1 MKTRFITA
9 LLAAAS
15 LLAGCSKETTGPG
28 DTDDSRIPITFTL
41 ATPGSEGVI
50 YPRSATRATHDAAE
64 YAVRQLT
71 LLVYDATDAS
81 APKFLRK
88 HDMTSDI
95 TLYDNGNG
103 TYTFSLEA
111 PISDMNAKR
120 KFVFVVNDDAAVA
133 ATAAGS
139 AEADLH
145 ETAAT
150 VELADGDTADKLAE
164 ADAGIAMSGTATAD
178 GQNEVIT
185 IVPGVKCEVKLT
197 RIVARVDVQNNTPNM
212 TLESAVLVGAA
223 TRGYLFAQAPL
234 SAPVADRIV
243 LGSNATVDLT
253 EEHPALK
260 PGEVFAPKSFRK
272 TFYAYERPNTAGD
285 YAAVR
290 ITYRVNDSKGTVEVP
305 FIRTEA
311 GGTQTPV
318 DIERNHL
325 YTVVLG
331 NGKPVTTNEVQFTFK
346 VEDWNTVEMPEEIG
360 PGDPLDPE
368 SQQKLNAALKVNM
381 FTPFNAKNVDPGAKK
396 INAFFDKLAVS
407 ADDCPP
413 DSYFTY
419 TQLKDAGMMAA
430 DAVFT
435 GPDGGKYRLPTE
447 GELNLLLPMWTEE
460 ADRATVNKEKDG
472 LYHPYWNDNPSTN
485 TLPFVTVAT
494 PFTETIYLKNGMDN
508 LPDETHPAD
517 PEYTLKGQSQMKLGA
532 LSETVHRYTVE
543 PDDPQKGNYNIRP
556 VYGLRF
562 KGTSQYAAYRWESCK
577 IAGNALE
584 RYLSIR
590 IKALHPQDNATTID
604 DVADEA
610 FWKEGFIEFQFP
622 ASGYYVPE
630 NADDPTPENITDR
643 GVHGYCWASSL
654 WTEASHARG
663 LGFYLDNALVGRH
676 NPGSRFPLRF
686 VKVSE

>member
-1 MKTRFITA
+1 RFITA
-9 LLAAAS
+9 LFAAAS

-71 LLVYDATDAS
+71 LLVYDATDTS

-260 PGEVFAPKSFRK
+260 PGEVFAPKTFRK

-311 GGTQTPV
+311 GGAQTPV

-381 FTPFNAKNVDPGAKK
+381 FTPFNAKSVDLGTKK
-396 INAFFDKLAVS
+396 INSFYDKLTVS
-407 ADDCPP
+407 ADDCPT

-419 TQLKDAGMMAA
+419 TELKDAGLTAA
-430 DAVFT
+430 DAVLT
-435 GPDGGKYRLPTE
+435 DGEGNEYRLPTE

-472 LYHPYWNDNPSTN
+472 VYHPYWNDNASTN
-485 TLPFVTVAT
+485 TFPYVTVTT
-494 PFTETIYLKNGMDN
+494 PFTETIYLKNGADN
-508 LPDETHPAD
+508 YPDKTHPAD
-517 PEYTLKGQSQMKLGA
+517 PEYTLKGQSQLKVGVQTEQIA
-532 LSETVHRYTVE
+532 YPINPGT
-543 PDDPQKGNYNIRP
+543 DIYNLHP

-562 KGTSQYAAYRWESCK
+562 KGTSQYAAYRWETCK
-577 IAGNALE
+577 IAGNPLE
-584 RYLSIR
+584 RYFSIK
-590 IKALHPQDNATTID
+590 IKAMHPQDNATTID